1 MSDIKQKNK
10 IRAQG
15 GIALPAET
23 ASRVLQLDGSGNV
36 SSSSV
41 TNTELGYLSGVT
53 SGIQSQLSGK
63 QDTSEKGQANGYAS
77 LDSGGKVPVAQLPNS
92 IMEYQ
97 GTYDASTNTPTLVD
111 GTGNTGDVYRV
122 TVAGAGVNSLNF
134 VVGDYAIYN
143 GSVWEKAHSG
153 ADAVVS
159 VNGASG
165 VVVLSTSDIS
175 EGSNL
180 YFTDER
186 AQDAV
191 GNILTD
197 SSKID
202 FTYNDAGNSITATI
216 VAGSLV
222 NADINA
228 SAAIDASKIADG
240 SVSNAEFQR
249 LDGVTSG
256 IQSQLDGKQP
266 LDATLTALAA
276 FNTNGLLVQTAAD
289 TFAGRSISAGSA
301 IAVSNGDGV
310 AGNPSI
316 ALDIDGLAAITS
328 PNNAD
333 ELVVYSAAGSAN
345 KKITRANFLS
355 GIALNSAGDINE
367 SSFSLANNQSSAA
380 DVTGLA
386 FANATVRSFDALVS
400 VMIDATS
407 DSFEVFKLMGVQ
419 KGASWDMAVSST
431 GDDSGIVFSITNAG
445 QIQYTS
451 TNNAGFVS
459 GVMKFRALT
468 TSV

>member
-1 MSDIKQKNK
+1 MSDIKQKSK
-10 IRAQG
+10 IKAQG
-15 GIALPAET
+15 GIQLTAET
-23 ASRVLQLDGSGNV
+23 ASRVLQLDGSGNIN
-36 SSSSV
+36 SSSV
-41 TNTELGYLSGVT
+41 TNTELGYLSGAT
-53 SGIQSQLSGK
+53 SSIQTQLGDK
-63 QDTSEKGQANGYAS
+63 QSTSEKGAANGYAS

-92 IMEYQ
+92 IMAYQ
-97 GTYDASTNTPTLVD
+97 GTYDASSNTPTLVN
-111 GTGNTGDVYRV
+111 GTGNIGDVYRV
-122 TVAGAGVNSLNF
+122 SVAGAGVNSLNF
-134 VVGDYAIYN
+134 IVGDYAIYN

-165 VVVLSTSDIS
+165 VVVLSSSDIS

-202 FTYNDAGNSITATI
+202 FTYNDGANTITATI

-240 SVSNAEFQR
+240 SVSNAEFQY
-249 LDGVTSG
+249 LDGVTSS
-256 IQSQLDGKQP
+256 IQTQLGNKQP

-276 FNTNGLLVQTAAD
+276 HNTNGILVQTAAD
-289 TFAGRSISAGSA
+289 TFTGRSISAGSA

-316 ALDIDGLAAITS
+316 ALDIDGLTAITT

-333 ELVVYSAAGSAN
+333 ELVVFGSVASAN
-345 KKITRANFLS
+345 RKITRANFLS

-367 SSFSLANNQSSAA
+367 TSFSMANNQAAAA

-386 FANATVRSFDALVS
+386 FANASVRSFKSLVS
-400 VMIDATS
+400 IAIDATA
-407 DSFEVFKLMGVQ
+407 DLFEVYELLGVQ
-419 KGASWDMAVSST
+419 KGSGWDMSQSST
-431 GDDSGIVFSITNAG
+431 GDDSQVVFSITSAG

-451 TNNAGFVS
+451 ANLAGFVS
-459 GVMKFRALT
+459 GAIKFRAST
-468 TSV
+468 TSI

>member
-1 MSDIKQKNK
+1 MSDIKQKNRIK
-10 IRAQG
+10 AQG
-15 GIALPAET
+15 GIQLTAET

-36 SSSSV
+36 NSSSV
-41 TNTELGYLSGVT
+41 TNTELGHLSGVT
-53 SGIQSQLSGK
+53 SPIQTQIGNK
-63 QDTSEKGQANGYAS
+63 QDTSEKGAANGYAS

-97 GTYDASTNTPTLVD
+97 GTYNASTNSPTLVD

-122 TVAGAGVNSLNF
+122 TTAGAGVNSLNF
-134 VVGDYAIYN
+134 IVGDYAIYN
-143 GSVWEKAHSG
+143 GSTWEKAHSG
-153 ADAVVS
+153 ADNVVS

-165 VVVLSTSDIS
+165 VVVLSSSDIS

-191 GNILTD
+191 GSILTD

-202 FTYNDAGNSITATI
+202 FTYSDATPSITATI

-222 NADINA
+222 DADINA

-240 SVSNAEFQR
+240 SVSNAEFQY

-256 IQSQLDGKQP
+256 IQSQLDNKQP

-276 FNTNGLLVQTAAD
+276 HNTNGILVQTAAD
-289 TFAGRSISAGSA
+289 TFTGRSISAGSA

-310 AGNPSI
+310 SGNPSI
-316 ALDIDGLAAITS
+316 ALDIAGLTAITT

-333 ELVVYSAAGSAN
+333 ELVVFGSVASAN
-345 KKITRANFLS
+345 RKITRANFLS

-367 SSFSLANNQSSAA
+367 SSFSMANNQAAAA

-386 FANATVRSFDALVS
+386 FANATVRSFKALVS
-400 VMIDATS
+400 IAIDATA
-407 DSFEVFKLMGVQ
+407 DLFEVYELLGVQ
-419 KGASWDMAVSST
+419 KGASWDMTQSAT
-431 GDDSGIVFSITNAG
+431 GDDSQVVFSITSAG

-451 TNNAGFVS
+451 ANLAGFVS
-459 GVMKFRALT
+459 GAIKFRANT
-468 TSV
+468 TSI